1 MQPAFKEIAPI
12 SDTRYLA
19 SQWQKRKFRSL
30 ANEEGSMNEI
40 TGYTMTARKVHIGN
54 KEIIERN
61 FHPIFINEDARK
73 NAKQRIERGL
83 YKVFSKYCEK
93 ST

>member
-1 MQPAFKEIAPI
+1 
-12 SDTRYLA
+12 
-19 SQWQKRKFRSL
+19 
-30 ANEEGSMNEI
+30 MNEI
-40 TGYTMTARKVHIGN
+40 TGYTMTARKVRIGD
-54 KEIIERN
+54 KEIIERD

-73 NAKQRIERGL
+73 NTKQRIERGL